1 MLSPQDFQSIVSGA
15 KDGGWEWFQ
24 QADPS
29 VKRAL
34 DVQQEKDTQDT
45 QAISSAWARFADTPD
60 GRKALERLFDTT
72 LRRTVFFVHLGLDPQ
87 SMATFGAF
95 REGQNAVA
103 HEIARQI
110 ARGNAEAIQPRET

>member
-15 KDGGWEWFQ
+15 KNGGWEWFE

-34 DVQQEKDTQDT
+34 DVQQEKEAEDAK
-45 QAISSAWARFADTPD
+45 AISRAWARFADSPD

-72 LRRTVFFVHLGLDPQ
+72 LRRTVFFVQLGLDPQ
-87 SMATFGAF
+87 SMAAFGAF
-95 REGQNAVA
+95 REGQNALA

-110 ARGNAEAIQPRET
+110 ALGNQEAIQPRET